1 MMTGTVRDNITYGLG
16 READLEEVR
25 RAATMA
31 YADTFIMD
39 LPQGYNTEVGERGMK
54 LSGGQRQRIAIARA
68 LLRSPDILMLDEAT
82 SSLDSSSEH
91 EVQKALAN
99 LMEGRTTIVIAHRLS
114 TVVHSDQIIVL
125 DKGKVTGAGTHAEL
139 LESHQ
144 VYRELA
150 QKQFVE
156 MGERSMEY

>member
-1 MMTGTVRDNITYGLG
+1 
-16 READLEEVR
+16 
-25 RAATMA
+25 
-31 YADTFIMD
+31 
-39 LPQGYNTEVGERGMK
+39 
-54 LSGGQRQRIAIARA
+54 
-68 LLRSPDILMLDEAT
+68 MLDEAT

-125 DKGKVTGAGTHAEL
+125 DKGKVTGAGTHTEL

>member
-54 LSGGQRQRIAIARA
+54 LSGYQRQRIAIARA

-91 EVQKALAN
+91 EVQKIFLN
-99 LMEGRTTIVIAHRLS
+99 LMEGRDDCHCSSFVYGGSLRPDYRVGQGQGDRCRNSYRVIRVPS
-114 TVVHSDQIIVL
+114 GVP
-125 DKGKVTGAGTHAEL
+125 
-139 LESHQ
+139 
-144 VYRELA
+144 
-150 QKQFVE
+150 
-156 MGERSMEY
+156 